1 MDVRRKERKRG
12 EKTPRCSSHL
22 CISLSPATPFLRSCY
37 GRSSRESF
45 PTYICSS
52 TIPFLSSPLLFTTLV
67 PLRSRFS
74 CRQLDLQSN
83 RESRDPRLP
92 GMKGGGEGRER
103 NFCSAGEEKRG
114 EIVGVESSYGFERV
128 ERVLFFFFLERGY
141 RMKERNLINFIFQQ
155 DVLSTGQ
162 VNGRFEIPRR

>member
-1 MDVRRKERKRG
+1 
-12 EKTPRCSSHL
+12 
-22 CISLSPATPFLRSCY
+22 
-37 GRSSRESF
+37 
-45 PTYICSS
+45 
-52 TIPFLSSPLLFTTLV
+52 
-67 PLRSRFS
+67 
-74 CRQLDLQSN
+74 
-83 RESRDPRLP
+83 
-92 GMKGGGEGRER
+92 MKGGEEGREG

-162 VNGRFEIPRR
+162 VNERFDIPRR